1 MLWSAAF
8 AVLILALLIP
18 VLAVV
23 FDAPFLRRQRGPQPP
38 SVEENAE
45 RTELLAN
52 RLLNLE
58 DEVDDL
64 AHTVRELRDEL
75 QYLQR
80 LVDASQS
87 SEPHGRLGPPEA

>member
-1 MLWSAAF
+1 MLWSVAF

-23 FDAPFLRRQRGPQPP
+23 FDAPFLRRQRGPLPP
-38 SVEENAE
+38 TVEESDE
-45 RTELLAN
+45 RMELLAK

-64 AHTVRELRDEL
+64 SHTVHELRDDL

-80 LVDASQS
+80 LV
-87 SEPHGRLGPPEA
+87 EPKQLGPPEA

>member
-1 MLWSAAF
+1 MLWPAAF
-8 AVLILALLIP
+8 AVLVLALLIP

-38 SVEENAE
+38 LVEENDE
-45 RTELLAN
+45 HMELLAK

-64 AHTVRELRDEL
+64 SQNVRELRDEL

-80 LVDASQS
+80 LIDAGQI
-87 SEPHGRLGPPEA
+87 SEPPTRLRPPEA

>member
-1 MLWSAAF
+1 MLWSVAF

-23 FDAPFLRRQRGPQPP
+23 FDAPFLRRQRGPLPP
-38 SVEENAE
+38 TVEESDE
-45 RTELLAN
+45 RTELLAK

-64 AHTVRELRDEL
+64 SHTVRELHDEL

-87 SEPHGRLGPPEA
+87 TEPPKRLGPPEA

>member
-1 MLWSAAF
+1 MLWSVAF
-8 AVLILALLIP
+8 AVLMLALLIP

-23 FDAPFLRRQRGPQPP
+23 FDAPFLRRQRSPQAPTVAQ
-38 SVEENAE
+38 SDD
-45 RTELLAN
+45 RLELLAK

-64 AHTVRELRDEL
+64 SHTVNELRDEL

-80 LVDASQS
+80 LVDTGQS
-87 SEPHGRLGPPEA
+87 TESPKRLGPPEA